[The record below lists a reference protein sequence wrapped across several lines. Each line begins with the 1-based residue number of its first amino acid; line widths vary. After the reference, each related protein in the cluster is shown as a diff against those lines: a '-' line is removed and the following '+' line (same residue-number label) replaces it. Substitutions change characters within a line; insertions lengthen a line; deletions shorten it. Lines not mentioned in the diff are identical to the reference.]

1 MTGMTLHLTP
11 VEILA
16 GLGGLAVLLTVWR
29 LTARAARRAAETARA
44 GARLVSLAGR
54 VGVSAGLIGGV
65 QWLVITHPSNTT
77 LLWVVLGVPAL
88 LAGYTLTRALTVTT
102 SDMPR
107 HRDGRRGGRR

>member
-1 MTGMTLHLTP
+1 MTLHLTP

-16 GLGGLAVLLTVWR
+16 GVGGLVVLVTLWR
-29 LTARAARRAAETARA
+29 ITARTARRAAETARA

-54 VGVSAGLIGGV
+54 VGVTAGLIGGV
-65 QWLVITHPSNTT
+65 QWLVITHPGNTT

-102 SDMPR
+102 SDVPR
-107 HRDGRRGGRR
+107 HRGGRR